1 MSEVRPHSLAEQEI
15 DRLLGIFPRG
25 FDLSLDRIARLL
37 DDLGR
42 PQDAMPPIIHVA
54 GTNGKGSATAFCRAL
69 LEAQGLAVHVHT
81 SPHLVRWHE
90 RYRIGGVR
98 GKPGKLVS
106 DEALLDAV
114 LRSERAN
121 AGQPIT
127 VYELLTAVTFLL
139 FAENPAD
146 AAVIEVGLG
155 GMYDATNVI
164 QNPAV
169 SLIMPI
175 ALDHQTWLG
184 QTIEEIALAKAGII
198 KRGAAAVF
206 GRQEEGA
213 ALDVLVARA
222 ERVGAPYVIYGQDYL
237 AHEENGRLLYQD
249 DNGLMDLPLPALP
262 GRHQYSNAGAAI
274 RAVKAAG
281 FHVNE
286 EIAGAAMRNVNWP
299 ARLQR
304 LRTGHLVAQAPEGSE
319 IWLDGG
325 HNPHGGRAVAE
336 AIAGFE
342 ERDPRPLYLVTGMI
356 NTKDPKGYFEAF
368 AGLTRK
374 VFTVGIH
381 NSDATIDPVVLAHDA
396 AEAGLIAEPVDS
408 AADALALIA
417 VLAKG
422 DDRAP
427 RILIGGSLYF
437 AGNILDENG
446 TPPE

>member
-1 MSEVRPHSLAEQEI
+1 MTNLAPSRAEQEI
-15 DRLLGIFPRG
+15 NRLLGIFPRG

-37 DDLGR
+37 EDLGR
-42 PQDAMPPIIHVA
+42 PQDAMPPVIHVA
-54 GTNGKGSATAFCRAL
+54 GTNGKGSATAFARAL

-90 RYRIGGVR
+90 RYRIGVKG
-98 GKPGKLVS
+98 GPGRLVS
-106 DEALLDAV
+106 DEALLEAV
-114 LRSERAN
+114 LKAERIN
-121 AGQPIT
+121 AGQTIT
-127 VYELLTAVTFLL
+127 VFELLTAVIFIL

-164 QNPAV
+164 AHPAV

-175 ALDHQTWLG
+175 ALDHQQWLG

-198 KRGAAAVF
+198 KRGTPAVF
-206 GRQEEGA
+206 GRQEEDA
-213 ALDVLVARA
+213 ALGVLVDRA
-222 ERVGAPYVIYGQDYL
+222 ERIGAPYVIYGQDYL

-249 DNGLMDLPLPALP
+249 DGGLMDLPLPALP

-281 FHVNE
+281 FPVTE
-286 EIAGAAMRNVNWP
+286 EIAARAMKGVSWP

-304 LRTGHLVAQAPEGSE
+304 LRTGALVALAPDGSE

-336 AIAGFE
+336 AMAAFE
-342 ERDPRPLYLVTGMI
+342 ERDPRPLYMITGMI

-368 AGLTRK
+368 EGLTRQ
-374 VFTVGIH
+374 VYTVGIR
-381 NSDATIDPVVLAHDA
+381 NSEATIDPVALAHDA
-396 AEAGLIAEPVDS
+396 AEAGLKADPVDS
-408 AADALALIA
+408 AREALSRVAQ
-417 VLAKG
+417 LARS
-422 DDRAP
+422 DDRPP

-437 AGNILDENG
+437 AGNILEENG
-446 TPPE
+446 TPPD

>member
-90 RYRIGGVR
+90 RYRIGVR
-98 GKPGKLVS
+98 GGTGKLVS

-184 QTIEEIALAKAGII
+184 QTIEEIALAKSGII

-213 ALDVLVARA
+213 ALDVLVDRA
-222 ERVGAPYVIYGQDYL
+222 ERLGAPYVIYGQDYL

-281 FHVNE
+281 FMVNE
-286 EIAGAAMRNVNWP
+286 EIASAAMKNVNWP

-304 LRTGHLVAQAPEGSE
+304 LRSGHLVAQAPEGSE

-368 AGLTRK
+368 AGLTRR
-374 VFTVGIH
+374 VFTVGIR
-381 NSDATIDPVVLAHDA
+381 NSDATIDPVALAHDA

-408 AADALALIA
+408 AAEALALIS
-417 VLAKG
+417 VLARG

-437 AGNILDENG
+437 AGNILEENG

>member
-42 PQDAMPPIIHVA
+42 PQDALPPIIHVA

-90 RYRIGGVR
+90 RYRIGVR
-98 GKPGKLVS
+98 GGTGKLVS

-213 ALDVLVARA
+213 ALDVLVDRA
-222 ERVGAPYVIYGQDYL
+222 ERLGAPYVIYGQDYL

-262 GRHQYSNAGAAI
+262 GRHQYSNAGSAI

-281 FHVNE
+281 FMVNA
-286 EIAGAAMRNVNWP
+286 EIASAAMKNVNWP

-368 AGLTRK
+368 EGLTRR
-374 VFTVGIH
+374 VFTVGIR
-381 NSDATIDPVVLAHDA
+381 NSDATIDPVALAQDA

-408 AADALALIA
+408 AADALALISA
-417 VLAKG
+417 LAKG

-437 AGNILDENG
+437 AGNILEENG

>member
-1 MSEVRPHSLAEQEI
+1 MTHQASSRAEQEI
-15 DRLLGIFPRG
+15 DRLLGLYPRG
-25 FDLSLDRIARLL
+25 FDLSLDRIGRLL

-42 PQDAMPPIIHVA
+42 PQDRMPPVIHVA

-69 LEAQGLAVHVHT
+69 LEAQGLSVHVHT

-90 RYRIGGVR
+90 RYRIGVKG
-98 GKPGKLVS
+98 GPGKLVS
-106 DEALLDAV
+106 DEVLCEALLRA
-114 LRSERAN
+114 ERVN

-127 VYELLTAVTFLL
+127 VFELLTAVTFIL

-146 AAVIEVGLG
+146 AAIIEVGLG
-155 GMYDATNVI
+155 GMYDATNVLES
-164 QNPAV
+164 PAV

-175 ALDHQTWLG
+175 AMDHQQWLG

-198 KRGAAAVF
+198 KRGVAAVF
-206 GRQEEGA
+206 GRQEEDA
-213 ALDVLVARA
+213 ALDVLIDRA
-222 ERVGAPYVIYGQDYL
+222 EKLGAPYVVYGQDYL
-237 AHEENGRLLYQD
+237 AYEENGRLIYQD
-249 DNGLMDLPLPALP
+249 DAGLVDLPLPALP
-262 GRHQYSNAGAAI
+262 GRHQYSNAGASI

-281 FHVNE
+281 FSVTE
-286 EIAGAAMRNVNWP
+286 EIASLAMKNVTWP

-304 LRTGHLVAQAPEGSE
+304 LRTGNLVELAPLGSE

-336 AIAGFE
+336 AMAAFE
-342 ERDPRPLYLVTGMI
+342 ERDARPLYMISGMI

-368 AGLTRK
+368 EGLARE
-374 VFTVGIH
+374 VFTVGIK
-381 NSDATIDPVVLAHDA
+381 NSDATIDPVALAHDA
-396 AEAGLIAEPVDS
+396 AEAGLKAGPVDS
-408 AADALALIA
+408 AADALARISALSGA
-417 VLAKG
+417 
-422 DDRAP
+422 DDRPP